1 MSVFT
6 PVAAR
11 PPLGGKANRLSVAS
25 SNESAF
31 KTPAGGEIRKVD
43 ALIAESGAM
52 PGNSN
57 TFGNYSRHRG
67 ALRKHRTK
75 AKGEDGI

>member
-1 MSVFT
+1 MSAFT
-6 PVAAR
+6 PVAAL
-11 PPLGGKANRLSVAS
+11 PPLGEKANRLSAVS

-31 KTPAGGEIRKVD
+31 KTRARDGIRKVD

-52 PGNSN
+52 HGNFN
-57 TFGNYSRHRG
+57 VFGNWLRHRG
-67 ALRKHRTK
+67 AWRKHSTK